1 MTLLQEEQEKPQS
14 KAGPTRHAKIMRG
27 IVTPIFGLLAI
38 ACIVLGVLNAT
49 IWKPSAQVTAS
60 ASVTGSQYVVTDP
73 NVLQLVDDRVT
84 ISAKSRDKSANVCI
98 AIGSARD
105 IAGWIAGSK
114 YTRVTGLSD
123 WSTLSTLK
131 TTAQGTADNSEG
143 QVAFQDSDMWRT
155 VKCNAGSVDMQFKG
169 ANTNNA
175 EDSVAIIDYGNR
187 KGGSVALDW
196 NRRSML
202 NFAMPLS
209 LIHI

>member
-131 TTAQGTADNSEG
+131 ATAQGMPVPLICSSRVLIRIMPRIPLRLSITAIAREVRSRLIG
-143 QVAFQDSDMWRT
+143 T
-155 VKCNAGSVDMQFKG
+155 VVRC
-169 ANTNNA
+169 
-175 EDSVAIIDYGNR
+175 
-187 KGGSVALDW
+187 
-196 NRRSML
+196 
-202 NFAMPLS
+202 
-209 LIHI
+209 

>member
-1 MTLLQEEQEKPQS
+1 MNAMTLLQEEQEKPQS

-60 ASVTGSQYVVTDP
+60 ASVTGSQYVATDP

-131 TTAQGTADNSEG
+131 TTAQAPPIIRRPGRLPG
-143 QVAFQDSDMWRT
+143 FRHVAHRQ
-155 VKCNAGSVDMQFKG
+155 MQCRF
-169 ANTNNA
+169 
-175 EDSVAIIDYGNR
+175 R
-187 KGGSVALDW
+187 
-196 NRRSML
+196 
-202 NFAMPLS
+202 
-209 LIHI
+209 

>member
-98 AIGSARD
+98 AIGSAAISPDGSRD
-105 IAGWIAGSK
+105 PN
-114 YTRVTGLSD
+114 TRASPDCPTGPPCP
-123 WSTLSTLK
+123 
-131 TTAQGTADNSEG
+131 
-143 QVAFQDSDMWRT
+143 R
-155 VKCNAGSVDMQFKG
+155 
-169 ANTNNA
+169 
-175 EDSVAIIDYGNR
+175 
-187 KGGSVALDW
+187 
-196 NRRSML
+196 
-202 NFAMPLS
+202 
-209 LIHI
+209 

>member
-1 MTLLQEEQEKPQS
+1 MNAMTLLQEEQEKPQS

-84 ISAKSRDKSANVCI
+84 ISAKSHDKSANVCI

-143 QVAFQDSDMWRT
+143 QVAFRIPT
-155 VKCNAGSVDMQFKG
+155 CG
-169 ANTNNA
+169 APSN
-175 EDSVAIIDYGNR
+175 
-187 KGGSVALDW
+187 
-196 NRRSML
+196 
-202 NFAMPLS
+202 AMPVPLICSSRVLIRIMPRIPLRLS
-209 LIHI
+209 ITAIARRFGHT